1 MNWRHPWPE
10 YAATFPAAR
19 RPEKHGSAMAMW
31 GVGVMVGPHTG
42 AHPRWLPHR
51 ILQLALGILYQ
62 PALWHSGLAGPAL
75 FLDESPVDRK
85 RHFDLLGFAFLGL
98 TIAALQM
105 ALDRGELLGWLNSP
119 EIMLELSLAALC
131 SYLLVFLSCTAA
143 HAFISP
149 GIFRDRSSSAGL
161 IMFFAVGI
169 ILLAT
174 MALLPPFLQHLTGYP
189 VVTTGLL
196 LAPRG
201 IGTMLAMLIAGRLR
215 GTDNRYKIALGLVLI
230 SYSLRE
236 MTFFT
241 PNISQG
247 LGLGFVFV
255 PLSTPAFATLAPAFR
270 NEGTALFSRMR
281 NIGSSIG
288 IAWMVTLLAHN
299 TQTNHAAFASYIT
312 NFSLPLQQ
320 AIDTGNW
327 SLETPTGLSALNA
340 TVTREA
346 QILAY
351 LQDFQTM
358 IWVTPAALLLS
369 LMKAPLLQPT
379 RPQRGLA
386 STTQAN
392 QAPSKVR
399 RRSRSCGVST
409 PGGGNSAA
417 TAT

>member
-51 ILQLALGILYQ
+51 ILQLALGVLYQ

-85 RHFDLLGFAFLGL
+85 RRFDLLGFALLGL

-105 ALDRGELLGWLNSP
+105 ALDRGELPGWLNSP
-119 EIMLELSLAALC
+119 E
-131 SYLLVFLSCTAA
+131 
-143 HAFISP
+143 
-149 GIFRDRSSSAGL
+149 
-161 IMFFAVGI
+161 
-169 ILLAT
+169 
-174 MALLPPFLQHLTGYP
+174 
-189 VVTTGLL
+189 
-196 LAPRG
+196 
-201 IGTMLAMLIAGRLR
+201 TMLAMRMAGRLR

-241 PNISQG
+241 PNISQSELVHTGIIQG

-255 PLSTPAFATLAPAFR
+255 PLSTLVFATLAPAFR
-270 NEGTALFSRMR
+270 NEGATLFSLMR
-281 NIGSSIG
+281 NIGSSIGIGIG

-299 TQTNHAAFASYIT
+299 TQANHAAFASYIT

-320 AIDTGNW
+320 ASDTGSW

-358 IWVTPAALLLS
+358 IWVTLAALLLP

-379 RPQRGLA
+379 HPQRG
-386 STTQAN
+386 
-392 QAPSKVR
+392 
-399 RRSRSCGVST
+399 
-409 PGGGNSAA
+409 
-417 TAT
+417 